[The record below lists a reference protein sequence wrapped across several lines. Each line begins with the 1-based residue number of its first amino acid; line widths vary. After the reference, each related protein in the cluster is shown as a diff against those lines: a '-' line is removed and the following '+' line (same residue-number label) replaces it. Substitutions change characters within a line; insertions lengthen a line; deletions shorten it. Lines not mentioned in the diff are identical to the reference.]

1 MAAVLSFNPWRE
13 TMTRTLFFLHLLTT
27 LFSSGMSASG
37 GEPQVAWHGTLKGG
51 LAEAART
58 GRPILLVSGLACL
71 HQVPG
76 IW

>member
-1 MAAVLSFNPWRE
+1 MIRP
-13 TMTRTLFFLHLLTT
+13 FFLLPLLTA
-27 LFSSGMSASG
+27 LFAIPASAPA

>member
-1 MAAVLSFNPWRE
+1 MPRRLFLFLLLAA
-13 TMTRTLFFLHLLTT
+13 
-27 LFSSGMSASG
+27 LFSVPMATSG

-71 HQVPG
+71 HQIPG

>member
-1 MAAVLSFNPWRE
+1 MLRQLSLAPLLAAIFAIGTPA
-13 TMTRTLFFLHLLTT
+13 T
-27 LFSSGMSASG
+27 G

>member
-1 MAAVLSFNPWRE
+1 
-13 TMTRTLFFLHLLTT
+13 MTRLFFLFPLLAA
-27 LFSSGMSASG
+27 LFAIKVSAAG
-37 GEPQVAWHGTLKGG
+37 GEPQVAW
-51 LAEAART
+51 LAEAVRT

>member
-1 MAAVLSFNPWRE
+1 
-13 TMTRTLFFLHLLTT
+13 MTRPIFLIPLLVALFAL
-27 LFSSGMSASG
+27 GAPAAG
-37 GEPQVAWHGTLKGG
+37 GEPQIAWHGTLKGG

-58 GRPILLVSGLACL
+58 GRPILLVSALACN

>member
-1 MAAVLSFNPWRE
+1 
-13 TMTRTLFFLHLLTT
+13 MTRRLFLFPLLAA
-27 LFSSGMSASG
+27 LFSVTIAASG

>member
-1 MAAVLSFNPWRE
+1 MLFFNHRQGI
-13 TMTRTLFFLHLLTT
+13 MTRLFFLFPLLAA
-27 LFSSGMSASG
+27 LFAIKVPAAG

-71 HQVPG
+71 HQIPG

>member
-1 MAAVLSFNPWRE
+1 MPTVLSFNPWRE
-13 TMTRTLFFLHLLTT
+13 TMTRTLFFLPLLTT
-27 LFSSGMSASG
+27 LFSSGVSASG

>member
-1 MAAVLSFNPWRE
+1 MLFFNHRQGI
-13 TMTRTLFFLHLLTT
+13 MTRLFFFFPLLAS
-27 LFSSGMSASG
+27 LFALKVPAAG
-37 GEPQVAWHGTLKGG
+37 GEPQVAWHGTHTGG

-58 GRPILLVSGLACL
+58 GRPILLVAGLACL